1 MISQRIRKKDLLP
14 KFFGSV
20 IARKDG
26 RNTRNMKTQ
35 KSQSAFRNHS
45 GGSTVAAETVPNLA
59 TALLP
64 EAKQQFEGT
73 TSVASRAATRQR
85 H

>member
-1 MISQRIRKKDLLP
+1 
-14 KFFGSV
+14 
-20 IARKDG
+20 
-26 RNTRNMKTQ
+26 MKTQ